1 MKVSGQ
7 KNLNLFFRCL
17 YDMGIRHVFVSPGS
31 RNAPLI
37 IAASEA
43 APFSVVSVVDERSA
57 AYKALGVS
65 LATNLPSVLICTSG
79 TATLNLFPAIAEAKY
94 LHAKLLVLT
103 ADRPQYLVDSWENQ
117 TIPQK
122 KVYGTFVNKYYEW
135 KGRMETSPSYGSVI
149 RLAQKSW
156 DSLHFPDQGAVHI
169 NFHFSEPLYF
179 PNAGL
184 PDYEPFKTKIR
195 SFTFP
200 KNTTTLQE
208 IHPKTLILCGAGSED
223 KETRNFLKDLQ
234 ALGYPLLADLLS
246 PYRDLCTNSQWEQ
259 SISEH
264 QWEKQKPSMLITTGR
279 FFLNKNLKLLLRKDP
294 SIIHYHIADSN
305 LVKNMFGTK
314 MQIIRRSLSAE
325 TIAVKSPHEDF
336 SKAWSNSFSA
346 IKTNKQLLDILGAE
360 PFSDFFAVVSCIE
373 KIPSNSVLHLA
384 NSMSI
389 RYAAWCS
396 IDSSI
401 KIFSNRGTSG
411 IDGCISTAYGAA
423 MANPTQTHFVICGD
437 LAFFYDSNALW
448 NSELVPNLKIIVLNN
463 FGGNIFDML
472 PGPQSTKA
480 IDLFTTP
487 HQRNCAYICKDFG
500 VDYFKAENKEDLS
513 DLLPQFL
520 NTKLA
525 CVLEIQSNSKINKQI
540 WNQIKQTTQAKENG

>member
-17 YDMGIRHVFVSPGS
+17 YDMGIRYVFVSPGS

-65 LATNLPSVLICTSG
+65 IATNLPAVLICTSG

-103 ADRPQYLVDSWENQ
+103 ADRPQQLVDSWENQ

-122 KVYGTFVNKYYEW
+122 KVYGTFVNKYFEW
-135 KGRMETSPSYGSVI
+135 KGRMESSPSFGSVV
-149 RLAQKSW
+149 RLAQKLW
-156 DSLHFPDQGAVHI
+156 DSLHFPDPGVVHV

-200 KNTTTLQE
+200 KNSATLQE
-208 IHPKTLILCGAGSED
+208 INPKTLILCGAGPEN
-223 KETRNFLKDLQ
+223 KETRIFLKHLQ
-234 ALGYPLLADLLS
+234 SLGYPLLADLLS
-246 PYRDLCTNSQWEQ
+246 PYRDLCTHSQWEQ
-259 SISEH
+259 SISEAH
-264 QWEKQKPSMLITTGR
+264 WGQLKPDMLITTGR

-294 SIIHYHIADSN
+294 SITHYHIADSN

-314 MQIIRRSLSAE
+314 MQIVRQSLAIE
-325 TIAVKSPHEDF
+325 NVAAAAPQEDF
-336 SKAWSNSFSA
+336 SKAWANTFSMIKSNR
-346 IKTNKQLLDILGAE
+346 QLLDILHQE
-360 PFSDFFAVVSCIE
+360 SFSDFYALVSCIE
-373 KIPSNSVLHLA
+373 KFPANSVLHLA
-384 NSMSI
+384 NSMAI
-389 RYAAWCS
+389 RYAAWCN
-396 IDSSI
+396 IDPSI
-401 KIFSNRGTSG
+401 KIYSNRGTSG

-423 MANPTQTHFVICGD
+423 LANPSQTHFVICGD
-437 LAFFYDSNALW
+437 LAFLYDSNALW
-448 NSELVPNLKIIVLNN
+448 NSELVPNLKIVVLNN

-487 HQRNCAYICKDFG
+487 HKRNCAYICKDFG

-513 DLLPQFL
+513 DLLPQFI
-520 NTKLA
+520 NTSLT

-540 WNQIKQTTQAKENG
+540 WNQIKQTTQAQENG